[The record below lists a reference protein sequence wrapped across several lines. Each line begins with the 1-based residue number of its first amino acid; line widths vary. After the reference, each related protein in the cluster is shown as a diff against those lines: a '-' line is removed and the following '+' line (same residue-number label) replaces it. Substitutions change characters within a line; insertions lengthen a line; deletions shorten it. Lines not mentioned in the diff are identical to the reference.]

1 MKKSKEKVSYNY
13 LMRMASGNYLTEY
26 LPEDWHTWNSKKA
39 DTFVTENAWEPLE
52 HYDAEEIWQQISQM
66 ADLMENCIERY
77 SGVDHANKG

>member
-1 MKKSKEKVSYNY
+1 MAKEKVSYNY

-39 DTFVTENAWEPLE
+39 DTFVKENAWEPFE
-52 HYDAEEIWQQISQM
+52 YYDADEIWVQISQM

>member
-1 MKKSKEKVSYNY
+1 MARKEKVSYNY

-39 DTFVTENAWEPLE
+39 DTFVEEHAWEPLE

>member
-1 MKKSKEKVSYNY
+1 MAKEKVSYNY

-26 LPEDWHTWNSKKA
+26 LPPDWHTWNSKKA
-39 DTFVTENAWEPLE
+39 DTFVKEHAWEPLE

-77 SGVDHANKG
+77 NGVQHD

>member
-1 MKKSKEKVSYNY
+1 MAKKEKVSYNY

-39 DTFVTENAWEPLE
+39 NTFVTENAWEPLE
-52 HYDAEEIWQQISQM
+52 YWDAEDIWQQISQM

-77 SGVDHANKG
+77 SGVDHADKE

>member
-39 DTFVTENAWEPLE
+39 DKFVKENAWEPFE
-52 HYDAEEIWQQISQM
+52 YYNAEEIWQQISQM

-77 SGVDHANKG
+77 NGVQHD

>member
-1 MKKSKEKVSYNY
+1 MARKEKVSYDY
-13 LMRMASGNYLTEY
+13 LMVLASGNCLTEY
-26 LPEDWHTWNSKKA
+26 LPPDWRTWNSKKA
-39 DTFVTENAWEPLE
+39 DTFVKENAWEPLE

>member
-1 MKKSKEKVSYNY
+1 MFNIEYQCY
-13 LMRMASGNYLTEY
+13 MQEASGHYFTEH

-39 DTFVTENAWEPLE
+39 DTFVKENAWEPLE
-52 HYDAEEIWQQISQM
+52 HHDAEEIWDQISQV